1 MSRRYFDLASS
12 DKYLLVG
19 SAFVLALIGLV
30 LSRDAEVTAPRA
42 VLTAPALPTS
52 LPTSL
57 PTGAVPAVRRV
68 QQIGSDSLAPT
79 WSDPSRKASWVF

>member
-52 LPTSL
+52 LPT
-57 PTGAVPAVRRV
+57 GAVPAVRRV